1 MKRIFHCAV
10 AVLCAVG
17 SVTFVVLSVTQSLF
31 NVIFAVTGG
40 FLTLWH
46 LQLADV
52 KFRYNKPVKVGV
64 KQQSDVIVER
74 MMAAIIAKEHDA
86 AQRRYKEIMLFRE
99 EHREIIS
106 KMQMEYRQY
115 VNEAFQKERDIML
128 SYHIA
133 TERMMLKY
141 GDDVY
146 TAFRDSRSWMFCCL
160 SPSMSVANLEAA
172 RQVLSRIVS

>member
-1 MKRIFHCAV
+1 MKRIFHFAV
-10 AVLCAVG
+10 AVLCAAG
-17 SVTFVVLSVTQSLF
+17 TVTFVVLSVTESLF

-40 FLTLWH
+40 FLTLWQ
-46 LQLADV
+46 LQMSGIMFRYYRPDNADV
-52 KFRYNKPVKVGV
+52 KEQTNVM
-64 KQQSDVIVER
+64 VER
-74 MMAAIIAKEHDA
+74 MMVAIRAKEYEA

-99 EHREIIS
+99 EHRDIIS
-106 KMQMEYRQY
+106 KMQVEYRQY
-115 VNEAFQKERDIML
+115 ASEAFQEERDVML

-146 TAFRDSRSWMFCCL
+146 TAFRDSWMFCCI

-172 RQVLSRIVS
+172 RQVLSRIV